1 MIFFDQV
8 EYGKIP
14 IWENKRRIKALLVFR
29 DLYLDQAIFP
39 SANRVLLS
47 PTTGQP
53 FKEGERR
60 SEINHRKP
68 AIRNMVTLAGVAV
81 YRATVK
87 QDGSPIDVDVLN
99 HLWELETKRVSL
111 RLPVDV
117 IEEAHGVYSDDQ
129 AKSWFRTFWPFFW
142 VGRAIDWTA
151 DAIFHSAVVIFDGN
165 PQKARAS
172 GLGRVITGIER
183 LTLWIATVGG
193 TVLLILQFLGFEVP
207 IRHWLHLQ

>member
-29 DLYLDQAIFP
+29 DLYLDQVMFP
-39 SANRVLLS
+39 SANRIPLS
-47 PTTGQP
+47 PTTGQT
-53 FKEGERR
+53 FKEGDRR
-60 SEINHRKP
+60 SEINQRKP
-68 AIRNMVTLAGVAV
+68 AIRNMVTLAGSAV

-87 QDGSPIDVDVLN
+87 QDGSPVDIDVLN
-99 HLWELETKRVSL
+99 HLWELETKRISA

-117 IEEAHGVYSDDQ
+117 IEEAIGVYHDDQ

-142 VGRAIDWTA
+142 IGRLIDWIA
-151 DAIFHSAVVIFDGN
+151 DGIFHGVVAFFGGN
-165 PQKARAS
+165 PHEARS
-172 GLGRVITGIER
+172 STFGRVITGLER